1 MSETTGLI
9 FDYQITEYGEGI
21 SPDVFEQLDSISA
34 SAQMIKLTPD
44 VIKGHQRNVV
54 ATHQSRL
61 VGYAALAGEY
71 IYTDKQSQE
80 HRAIELGG
88 AVVMPDFRR
97 MGVASSLLQARL
109 NIMREDD
116 SYADNTRA
124 VVFTNTTSRR
134 YVDKAGFRPLEEGES
149 LDVRAFK
156 LCEGCNNCP
165 VGTKPWQ
172 DPTTCCDYEG
182 IRIAVPSELKF

>member
-9 FDYQITEYGEGI
+9 LNYQITEYGQDI
-21 SPDVFEQLDSISA
+21 SPEIFEQLDNVSA
-34 SAQMIKLTPD
+34 SAQMIGLTPD
-44 VIKGHQRNVV
+44 VIKSHQRNVV
-54 ATHQSRL
+54 ATSEARL

-71 IYTDKQSQE
+71 VYTDKQGE
-80 HRAIELGG
+80 AHRAIELGG

-109 NIMREDD
+109 NIMREDT

-124 VVFTNTTSRR
+124 VVFTNPTSRS
-134 YVDKAGFRPLEEGES
+134 YVDRAGFRPLEEGES
-149 LDVRAFK
+149 IDERAFK
-156 LCEGCNNCP
+156 LCEGCNSCP
-165 VGTKPWQ
+165 TGVKPWE

-182 IRIAVPSELKF
+182 IRIAVPSELKY